1 MDPSI
6 IPSASIALSTYNTQ
20 QVVDTSLL
28 KDTMNLSQES
38 NDMLLQSLNANLGQ
52 QMDVSA

>member
-6 IPSASIALSTYNTQ
+6 IPSASIALNTYNTQ

-28 KDTMNLSQES
+28 KDTMNMSKES
-38 NDMLLQSLNANLGQ
+38 SDMLIQSLNANLGQ
-52 QMDVSA
+52 LMDVSA

>member
-28 KDTMNLSQES
+28 KDTMNLSQKS
-38 NDMLLQSLNANLGQ
+38 SDMLIQSLNANLGQ
-52 QMDVSA
+52 LMDVSA